1 MESEGIRL
9 AAAADVDGVRACV
22 RAAYGM
28 YVDRMAQEPAPMT
41 ADYAALVASGVV
53 HVLESE
59 QGIVGVLVSFP
70 REGDYF
76 IENVAV
82 QPQLH
87 GQGLGRRLLAFAED
101 LAREADRDAIEL
113 YTNAV
118 MTENRA
124 FYPRLGYV
132 LLGER
137 VEDGFARVYF
147 RKSL

>member
-1 MESEGIRL
+1 MVDAIRV
-9 AAAADVDGVRACV
+9 AVAADVDGVRTCV
-22 RAAYGM
+22 RAAYAM
-28 YVDRMAQEPAPMT
+28 YLDRMTQEPAPMT

-59 QGIVGVLVSFP
+59 EGIVGVLVSFP

-82 QPQLH
+82 LPELH

-101 LAREADRDAIEL
+101 LAREAGRDAIEL

-124 FYPRLGYV
+124 FYPRLGYT

-137 VEDGFARVYF
+137 VQDGFARVYF